1 MNLRPTSPRVYLV
14 LLHTMFLV
22 LYGYHALD
30 WPLPHVRGAFVLALA
45 TLTLLVLTVHKD
57 HLSTGWFLGLL
68 TLGNASVLFASAFC
82 HGLSPDPWMLCA
94 MMFLL
99 AMASYATSLLHFALL
114 RPAPPLAGLLVP
126 HLGVPE

>member
-1 MNLRPTSPRVYLV
+1 
-14 LLHTMFLV
+14 V

-30 WPLPHVRGAFVLALA
+30 WPLPPVQGAFVLALA

-57 HLSTGWFLGLL
+57 HLSTGWFLG
-68 TLGNASVLFASAFC
+68 LFASAFC